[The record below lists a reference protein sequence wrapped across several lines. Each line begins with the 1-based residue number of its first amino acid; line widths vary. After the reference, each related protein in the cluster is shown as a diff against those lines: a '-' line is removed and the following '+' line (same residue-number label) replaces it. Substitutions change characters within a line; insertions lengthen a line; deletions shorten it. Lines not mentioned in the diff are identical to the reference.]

1 MKRTEEL
8 DGEIFEKTTVEF
20 RREFK
25 HQFLEFLIEKT
36 SSNSLDADILNNI
49 PALFEQ
55 LLTQT
60 EKNNKI
66 ATSLMI
72 KSLPQIPTGPKVTL
86 YDLAANEDIV
96 TQAFRAP

>member
-1 MKRTEEL
+1 M
-8 DGEIFEKTTVEF
+8 
-20 RREFK
+20 
-25 HQFLEFLIEKT
+25 QFLSNVVERVN
-36 SSNSLDADILNNI
+36 SNSLAQEILSNV

-60 EKNNKI
+60 EKSNKI

-86 YDLAANEDIV
+86 YTLATNEDLV
-96 TQAFRAP
+96 TLIFKSPE